1 MIKWFEKDRLLFTGS
16 KEKNIKVIYSYIII
30 FKLVIMLKIY
40 EFPEFWRDKNIEEEE
55 EYDEIVRKT
64 TNAMLLFQKNK
75 QKSLEDSDEE
85 DINKIR
91 F

>member
-1 MIKWFEKDRLLFTGS
+1 
-16 KEKNIKVIYSYIII
+16 
-30 FKLVIMLKIY
+30 MLKIY

>member
-1 MIKWFEKDRLLFTGS
+1 MEIW
-16 KEKNIKVIYSYIII
+16 
-30 FKLVIMLKIY
+30 
-40 EFPEFWRDKNIEEEE
+40 EFPELWRDKNIEEEE
-55 EYDEIVRKT
+55 EYDEVVRKT